1 MAVVATAQVHDYTCG
16 MTGRPLEE
24 TPELQRWVIA
34 QTEAGHTPDALLE
47 QLKVGGW
54 PEDQAVAVVTR
65 ALESRL
71 AELRAKNAAASAS
84 VVGGG
89 DTLPAAGAGDA
100 GDDAP
105 TALHVPQPFGLSA
118 PPAVRALDREVKV
131 LFTLPHPRVI
141 LFGGL
146 LSNTECDELVTLSRA
161 RMTASQVVDA
171 DTGGEIAHEGRTSSG
186 FGFARGTTPLIDRI
200 ERRIAALLKWPLEF
214 GEGLQ
219 ILRYRVGQEYRP
231 HHDYMDPALPG
242 AAAFLARGGQRVA
255 TLVMYLNTPLDGG
268 ATNFPDIGLEVAAQK
283 GNAVFFSYD
292 RPHPS
297 TRTLHGGM
305 PVLNGEKWVA
315 TKWLRVARHH

>member
-1 MAVVATAQVHDYTCG
+1 MSTAG
-16 MTGRPLEE
+16 MGSAPEE
-24 TPELQRWVIA
+24 TPELHRWVIA
-34 QTEAGHTPDALLE
+34 QTEAGHAPDALLA
-47 QLKVGGW
+47 QLVGRGW
-54 PEDQAVAVVTR
+54 PEERAVAVVTR
-65 ALESRL
+65 ALETRL
-71 AELRAKNAAASAS
+71 AELRAKNSMAPPTVA
-84 VVGGG
+84 
-89 DTLPAAGAGDA
+89 AGDA
-100 GDDAP
+100 PATDAAADAGGGAP
-105 TALHVPQPFGLSA
+105 SALHVPQPFGLSA
-118 PPAVRALDREVKV
+118 PTVVRALDREVKL
-131 LFTLPHPRVI
+131 LFTLSHPRVI

-171 DTGGEIAHEGRTSSG
+171 DTGGEVAHEGRTSSG
-186 FGFARGTTPLIDRI
+186 FGFARGATPLIDRI

-242 AAAFLARGGQRVA
+242 APAFLARGGQRVA
-255 TLVMYLNTPLDGG
+255 SLVMYLNTPLEGG
-268 ATNFPDIGLEVAAQK
+268 ATNFPEVGLEVAAQK

-315 TKWLRVARHH
+315 TKWLRGAQHS

>member
-1 MAVVATAQVHDYTCG
+1 MSGTSTHHG
-16 MTGRPLEE
+16 PEE
-24 TPELQRWVIA
+24 TPELHRWVIA
-34 QTEAGHTPDALLE
+34 QTEAGHSPDALIA
-47 QLKVGGW
+47 QLIGAGW
-54 PEDQAVAVVTR
+54 TEDRAVAIVTR
-65 ALESRL
+65 ALETRL
-71 AELRAKNAAASAS
+71 AELRAKKSATQVSDAAPASDGGTHADA
-84 VVGGG
+84 VV
-89 DTLPAAGAGDA
+89 PA
-100 GDDAP
+100 
-105 TALHVPQPFGLSA
+105 ALHVPQPFGLSA
-118 PPAVRALDREVKV
+118 PTVVRALDREVKV

-161 RMTASQVVDA
+161 RMTASQVVDT
-171 DTGGEIAHEGRTSSG
+171 DTGGEVAHEGRTSSG
-186 FGFARGTTPLIDRI
+186 YGFARGATPLIDRL
-200 ERRIAALLKWPLEF
+200 ERRIAALLKWPLDH

-242 AAAFLARGGQRVA
+242 APAFLARGGQRVA
-255 TLVMYLNTPLDGG
+255 SLVMYLNTPIEGG
-268 ATNFPDIGLEVAAQK
+268 ATNFPELGLEVAAQK

-315 TKWLRVARHH
+315 TKWLRESRHH